1 MSVERD
7 IRVPWW
13 SKLTHILAVSS
24 TCVGTR
30 YRGFTTSPALDP
42 LGSSQSSS
50 PPLQTPSCTWHIYC
64 VYKSLWPLCFPAYH
78 FFLFFFVWTCEASSD
93 WICHRYFLVRAAE
106 LNTSQL
112 VEMKNGQVHPLY
124 NIQAILQDG
133 FRFFFFFFFCF
144 LPISLITSHPDRIY
158 ALSII
163 YETLE
168 VSMLSRVWSGVYL
181 VLVLVPHFIQS
192 SSIPNEKKFCMWCK
206 SNLKTFLPLDDA
218 TTWVKLFLTVDA
230 TCGSILLS
238 SSRSELFDCEL
249 LLTRKLFDCL
259 FWCKLFDCSFWH
271 TVLLHWRCIK
281 HPKQYPHKSMVTSG
295 WETFKIGVVDSLCL
309 LNIPKIF
316 PFVRI
321 HVDIVS

>member
-1 MSVERD
+1 MVEAHPYFGCLFNFRGYAL
-7 IRVPWW
+7 PWLHHQPCPRPTGELTVLPP
-13 SKLTHILAVSS
+13 SKPPA
-24 TCVGTR
+24 
-30 YRGFTTSPALDP
+30 ALDTFIASTKAFD
-42 LGSSQSSS
+42 L
-50 PPLQTPSCTWHIYC
+50 C
-64 VYKSLWPLCFPAYH
+64 VSLLTI
-78 FFLFFFVWTCEASSD
+78 FFCFFVWTCEASSD

-133 FRFFFFFFFCF
+133 FRFFFLFCFFCFFCFFFCF

-249 LLTRKLFDCL
+249 YYSLENYLIVYFDASYL
-259 FWCKLFDCSFWH
+259 IVHFD
-271 TVLLHWRCIK
+271 T
-281 HPKQYPHKSMVTSG
+281 QYC
-295 WETFKIGVVDSLCL
+295 FIGAL
-309 LNIPKIF
+309 
-316 PFVRI
+316 
-321 HVDIVS
+321 

>member
-24 TCVGTR
+24 TFVGTR

-42 LGSSQSSS
+42 LGSSQSS
-50 PPLQTPSCTWHIYC
+50 PPPNPQLHLTHLLRVQKPSTF
-64 VYKSLWPLCFPAYH
+64 VFPCLP
-78 FFLFFFVWTCEASSD
+78 FFFCFFVWTCEASSD

-133 FRFFFFFFFCF
+133 FRFFFFFFFFCF

-158 ALSII
+158 TLSII

-271 TVLLHWRCIK
+271 TVLLHWRFIN
-281 HPKQYPHKSMVTSG
+281 HQKQYPHKSMVTSG

-309 LNIPKIF
+309 LNIPKII